1 MKFFDNFEFK
11 PMNILKIVGL
21 VLVAVIFI
29 SLAFRLVGSSFNSL
43 FSGLGS
49 TNSVTSEMYSY
60 DKVGVASDLS
70 IRNVAS
76 QTIAPNT
83 DDIIIGDNAEE
94 FEVTEYSANIET
106 NKLEKTC
113 DEVEV
118 LKSRED
124 VIFENANKYEKSCNF
139 SFKVKKDSVAEI
151 LAIVKALD
159 PKELN
164 ENTYTI
170 KRLVDDYTSEAQI
183 LQKKMESIEK
193 TLADAIRAY
202 DDVTLLATRM
212 QNVESLAKI
221 IDSKIGIIERLTQEK
236 ININA
241 QLERLERAK
250 AEQLDR
256 LDYTYFNVS
265 VLENKFVDGQSLK
278 DSWKTEIKSFVR
290 DINKVFQDI
299 TINLVLLLFL
309 ILQYVVYLFIILI
322 VAKYGWQLVKYIWK
336 R

>member
-1 MKFFDNFEFK
+1 
-11 PMNILKIVGL
+11 
-21 VLVAVIFI
+21 
-29 SLAFRLVGSSFNSL
+29 
-43 FSGLGS
+43 
-49 TNSVTSEMYSY
+49 
-60 DKVGVASDLS
+60 
-70 IRNVAS
+70 
-76 QTIAPNT
+76 
-83 DDIIIGDNAEE
+83 
-94 FEVTEYSANIET
+94 
-106 NKLEKTC
+106 
-113 DEVEV
+113 
-118 LKSRED
+118 
-124 VIFENANKYEKSCNF
+124 
-139 SFKVKKDSVAEI
+139 
-151 LAIVKALD
+151 LD

-202 DDVTLLATRM
+202 DDVTQLATRM

-221 IDSKIGIIERLTQEK
+221 IDSKIGIIERLTQER

-256 LDYTYFNVS
+256 LDYTYFSVS

-278 DSWKTEIKSFVR
+278 DSWKIEIKSFVR

-299 TINLVLLLFL
+299 TINLVLLLSL
-309 ILQYVVYLFIILI
+309 ILQYVIYLFIILI